1 MGTRKQVCA
10 NIYINKYHR
19 HVGYINDSELL
30 WMGLALDMDQKR
42 KWHINKL

>member
-1 MGTRKQVCA
+1 MGREQICA

-30 WMGLALDMDQKR
+30 WMDLQLAVDEKR
-42 KWHINKL
+42 RWHVN